1 MEFFDIKLVILWTD
15 GLLFLL
21 TLLALFAIIYIY
33 RNPYLR
39 CTWREV
45 FRSKIGIS
53 AFVVLMAYITTG
65 LLDSFHFRMA
75 LETTANQT
83 EKHYSGEVT
92 SLLDIILGSLYQHQ
106 EKTYSAPF
114 SAFQFTK
121 ENTEQP
127 DGTFQRQYPRL
138 EYGGSHLNE
147 ELSDKFADITH
158 RTIVSIFWALAI
170 WGSIAVFLTF
180 MMARKNRDRL
190 ESELKP
196 RFGKKLGLL
205 VSSMAHTWRKIWTGS
220 TDIPWNIALIT
231 TGILILS
238 ISWFAQMAEGYHI
251 FGTDK
256 VGNDVFYLAI
266 KSIRTGLIV
275 GTVTTLIML
284 PLAIILGIMAG
295 YFRGWIDDVIQ
306 YLYTTLNSI
315 PGVLLIA
322 AAMLVLNVWIDNHPE
337 QFPTAVERA
346 DIRLMSLCIIL
357 GLTSWI
363 GLCRLLRGETL
374 KLRELGYV
382 QAAQVFGVSH
392 VQIIK
397 RHFLPNLMHIVLIT
411 VVLDFSFLV
420 LAEAVL
426 SYLGI
431 GVDPTTASWGNM
443 INAARLEMAR
453 EPVVWWSLIAA
464 FVFMFGLV
472 LAANLFSDA
481 VRRAFDPRGIS

>member
-1 MEFFDIKLVILWTD
+1 MELMEVFDIKVVILWTD
-15 GLLFLL
+15 GLVFLL
-21 TLLALFAIIYIY
+21 TFLALFAIISM
-33 RNPYLR
+33 RSNPYLR
-39 CTWREV
+39 RTWREV

-65 LLDSFHFRMA
+65 ILDSFHFRAA
-75 LETTANQT
+75 LENTENQT
-83 EKHYSGEVT
+83 GTHYSGEVT
-92 SLLDIILGSLYQHQ
+92 SVLDMIIGQPHQHQ

-114 SAFQFTK
+114 SAFQFAK
-121 ENTEQP
+121 ENIELP
-127 DGTFQRQYPRL
+127 DGTIQRQYPRL
-138 EYGGSHLNE
+138 KYGGSHLNE
-147 ELSDKFADITH
+147 DTSDKVSDIIR
-158 RTIVSIFWALAI
+158 RTFVSILWALLI
-170 WGSIAVFLTF
+170 WGCLVWLLIFLK
-180 MMARKNRDRL
+180 ARKSQN
-190 ESELKP
+190 
-196 RFGKKLGLL
+196 
-205 VSSMAHTWRKIWTGS
+205 SMAKIGRQIWSGR
-220 TDIPWNIALIT
+220 TDIPWKVALIA

-238 ISWFAQMAEGYHI
+238 ISWFAQIADGYHI

-256 VGNDVFYLAI
+256 VGNDVFYQAV

-284 PLAIILGIMAG
+284 PLAISLGIMAG
-295 YFRGWIDDVIQ
+295 YFRGWVDDVIQ
-306 YLYTTLNSI
+306 YLYTTLSSI

-337 QFPTAVERA
+337 HFPTAVQRA
-346 DIRLMSLCIIL
+346 DIRLLSLCIIL
-357 GLTSWI
+357 GMTSWI

-392 VQIIK
+392 VQIIT

-431 GVDPTTASWGNM
+431 GVDPTTSSWGNM
-443 INAARLEMAR
+443 INAARLELAR

-464 FVFMFGLV
+464 FLFMFGLV

-481 VRRAFDPRGIS
+481 VRRAFDPRGVS